1 MCLKAG
7 APEKPKKGECRE
19 SHGVSQGDMIGVM
32 TMLTP
37 VFLCLQMVQTL
48 VDSQGVKLC
57 RTE

>member
-19 SHGVSQGDMIGVM
+19 SHGVSKGDMIGVM

-48 VDSQGVKLC
+48 ADSQGVKLC